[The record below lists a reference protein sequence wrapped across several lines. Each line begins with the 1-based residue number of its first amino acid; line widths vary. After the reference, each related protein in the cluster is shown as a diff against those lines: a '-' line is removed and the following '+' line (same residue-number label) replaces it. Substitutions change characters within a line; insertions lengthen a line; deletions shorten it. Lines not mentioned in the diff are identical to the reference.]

1 MRVDGVFRS
10 FVCLG
15 LLAMIPLSGCMNA
28 RAREAL
34 TIQPEALEQRR
45 LQTRRYETSDETAL
59 LSAALEALQDLG
71 FELDESE
78 RGLGLLVASKN
89 RDASS
94 TAEWIGSALASGL
107 TDDDMVY
114 DTEQRIRASVVT
126 RPFGTRSTTVRVT
139 FQRTVW
145 DNRGAISRNES
156 IGDPELYREF
166 FLKLSNSIFLTGN
179 PI

>member
-1 MRVDGVFRS
+1 
-10 FVCLG
+10 
-15 LLAMIPLSGCMNA
+15 MNA

-45 LQTRRYETSDETAL
+45 LQTRRYDTSDEAAL
-59 LSAALEALQDLG
+59 LAASLEALQDLG

-78 RGLGLLVASKN
+78 RELGLLVVSKN

-94 TAEWIGSALASGL
+94 TVEWIASAVASGVG
-107 TDDDMVY
+107 DEEMVY

-126 RPFGTRSTTVRVT
+126 RPFGRSSTTVRVT

-156 IGDPELYREF
+156 INDPELYREF
-166 FLKLSNSIFLTGN
+166 FVKLSNSIFLTGN
-179 PI
+179 PL